1 MIASETMYFASCTR
15 SHTMPDLHDAWRLVT
30 HGTAETTL
38 KARHDLVIRNGC
50 ILDGSGGTPFEG
62 DVAVDDGVIV
72 AVSDVA
78 GAGAQEIDAKG
89 LHVTPGFV
97 DIHTHYDGQ
106 AMWDQR
112 LMPSSWH
119 GVTTAV
125 MGNCGV
131 GFAPVRPQDHRQL
144 VELMEGV
151 EDIPGAVL
159 DEGLAWNWESFGD
172 YMDVLGRM
180 NRDMD
185 LCAQLAHGPL
195 RLYVMGER
203 ATRMEAATP
212 EDIAAMRTI
221 TRDAMQAGAVGF
233 STSRTL
239 NHRSSTGGPTL
250 GLRASHEELLGI
262 ALGMR
267 DAGTGVFELISDW
280 DDLHVEFGMLR
291 DLAAKSGRPV
301 SFSLGQ
307 RHATPNVW
315 KELLACARA
324 AAAEGLTI
332 RGQAAPRPVGVLL
345 GLQGSMNPFSDYP
358 SYMAIAHKSLAERL
372 AILADPVFRRQLLSE
387 GPASG
392 ALPIANRL
400 RNFEYL
406 FPLGDPPDYEPPR
419 EASIAQVAMR
429 QNREVKEVVYDY
441 MLADGGRNFLFG
453 PIANYAEFNLDV
465 CRAMMEDENTLVGLG
480 DGGAHVSIISDASF
494 PTYLLAHW
502 GRDRA
507 RGRLD
512 LGWLVKRH
520 TSDNAKFVGLFDRGF
535 VRPGLKADLN
545 VIDMDR
551 IAVQRPYMAFDLPT
565 GGNRLLQKAHGYR
578 ATVVSGVTTYVD
590 GEPTGA
596 LPGRLVR
603 GPQHAR

>member
-1 MIASETMYFASCTR
+1 M
-15 SHTMPDLHDAWRLVT
+15 
-30 HGTAETTL
+30 

-50 ILDGSGGTPFEG
+50 ILDGSGGPPLEG

-72 AVSDVA
+72 AVGDVA
-78 GAGAQEIDAKG
+78 GSGAQEIDAKG

-106 AMWDQR
+106 ALWDQR

-119 GVTTAV
+119 GITTAV

-131 GFAPVRPQDHRQL
+131 GFAPVRSQNHRQL

-159 DEGLAWNWESFGD
+159 DQGLTWNWETFEQ
-172 YMDVLGRM
+172 YMDVLERTD
-180 NRDMD
+180 RDMD
-185 LCAQLAHGPL
+185 LCAQLAHAPL

-212 EDIAAMRTI
+212 QDIAQMRKLT
-221 TRDAMQAGAVGF
+221 TEALRAGALGF

-239 NHRSSTGGPTL
+239 NHRSSTGGPIL
-250 GLRASHEELLGI
+250 SLRASQEELLGI
-262 ALGMR
+262 AFGMQ
-267 DAGTGVFELISDW
+267 DAGFGVFELISDW
-280 DDLHVEFGMLR
+280 DDLQAEFGMVRELT
-291 DLAAKSGRPV
+291 AKSGRPV

-315 KELLACARA
+315 KELLACTKA
-324 AAAEGLTI
+324 AAADGLTI

-345 GLQGSMNPFSDYP
+345 GFQGSMNPFSDFP
-358 SYMAIAHKSLAERL
+358 SYRAIAHKSLAQRL
-372 AILADPVFRRQLLSE
+372 EILQDPAFRRRLLSE
-387 GPASG
+387 QPMSDA
-392 ALPIANRL
+392 APIANRL
-400 RNFEYL
+400 RAFEYL

-419 EASIAQVAMR
+419 EASIAHEALR
-429 QNREVKEVVYDY
+429 QNRDAKEVAYDY
-441 MLADGGRNFLFG
+441 LVGDGGRNFLFG
-453 PIANYAEFNLDV
+453 PIANYAEFNLDI
-465 CRAMMEDENTLVGLG
+465 CHTMMEDENTLVGLG

-494 PTYLLAHW
+494 PTFLLSYW

-507 RGRLD
+507 HGRFD

-520 TSDNAKFVGLFDRGF
+520 TSDNAKFVGLHDRGF

-551 IAVQRPYMAFDLPT
+551 IAVQRPYMASDLPG
-565 GGNRLLQKAHGYR
+565 GGNRLLQKARGYR
-578 ATVVSGVTTYVD
+578 ATIVSGVTTYID
-590 GEPTGA
+590 GEATGA

-603 GPQHAR
+603 GPQQPH